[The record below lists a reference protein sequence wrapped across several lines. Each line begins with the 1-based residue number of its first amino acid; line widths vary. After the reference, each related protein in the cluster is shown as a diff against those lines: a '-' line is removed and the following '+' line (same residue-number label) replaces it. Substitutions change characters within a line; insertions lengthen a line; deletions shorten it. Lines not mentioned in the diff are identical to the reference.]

1 MQTTT
6 PKLDAMA
13 YLLGGVGLLAISIL
27 PVIALAA
34 SEVQLVAKLIAVGY
48 WLLGGLLL
56 WWAVRRFAGL
66 GERLAAVVGIVIG
79 WYIVLQ
85 IVIMLETMFFRF

>member
-1 MQTTT
+1 MDTTT

-13 YLLGGVGLLAISIL
+13 YLLGGVGLLTISVLPIIAI
-27 PVIALAA
+27 AA
-34 SEVQLVAKLIAVGY
+34 SEVQPVAKLIAVGY

-56 WWAVRRFAGL
+56 WWAVRRFTGL

-85 IVIMLETMFFRF
+85 VLMMLETMVFRF

>member
-1 MQTTT
+1 MNSTA

-13 YLLGGVGLLAISIL
+13 YLLGGVGLLAISVL
-27 PVIALAA
+27 PIIAIAA
-34 SEVQLVAKLIAVGY
+34 SQVQPMAKLIAVGY

-56 WWAVRRFAGL
+56 WWAVRRFTGL
-66 GERLAAVVGIVIG
+66 GERLVAVIGMVIG

-85 IVIMLETMFFRF
+85 VLMMLEAMIFRL

>member
-1 MQTTT
+1 METTA

-13 YLLGGVGLLAISIL
+13 YLLGGVGLLAISVL
-27 PVIALAA
+27 PIIALAA
-34 SEVQLVAKLIAVGY
+34 SVVQPMAKLLAVGY

-85 IVIMLETMFFRF
+85 IMMMLETMFFRF